1 MYIPNHKIKAAVVF
15 VLAIGLGIGLP
26 LLGRI
31 QGRDIVASVTQ
42 PGQNPSESSTQQ
54 ASPAQQGTLECSAS
68 PATVYVG
75 DTVTWQIKTINI
87 ANPENL
93 SFIWS
98 GAVIG
103 RGQIIT
109 WNYAKAGTYSA
120 KVQFRDPELG
130 SGEADCA
137 VNVTEKS
144 ASGSN
149 PGTGSDTTQGSTQGG
164 TATSPTPAA
173 SSTDPAA
180 APDILSCKII
190 NPTLYVTENKISIM
204 RCTLKSP
211 ALVTARIVKGDY
223 LPPSDPDP
231 ASIIKTLVFEKTIRD
246 QIFSFNW
253 NGIDSYDSPVAD
265 GPYTFVV
272 SARETAEA
280 KADISIH
287 KLLVMVTPPVT
298 TQEQTA
304 GTQPP
309 STQEQTPVP
318 DDTVQPDSSTDGNK
332 TKTPEA
338 SKCPDVNY
346 PTDIENHW
354 ATEAIRKAYDEC
366 IFRGYPDG
374 TFRPEQTITRAEA
387 VKAVLIAA
395 GISPKLGCY
404 DTDCG
409 TPFQDLLVW
418 QSQWLRAAWDLKIV
432 RGITD
437 KLFVPQRPITRG
449 EAMVFIAKAFRIEP
463 YKNCFT
469 PNCGAGQPDNFFL
482 DITDPV
488 QGSYI
493 RALWELGVIKGTG
506 PNTIDPDRPITRAEI
521 AALIMKM

>member
-1 MYIPNHKIKAAVVF
+1 MYIPDHKIKAAVVF
-15 VLAIGLGIGLP
+15 VLAIGMGIGLP

-31 QGRDIVASVTQ
+31 QGRDITASVTQ
-42 PGQNPSESSTQQ
+42 PEQNASTQETSGSSQ
-54 ASPAQQGTLECSAS
+54 NQQSPALECNAT
-68 PATVYVG
+68 PATPYVG
-75 DTVTWQIKTINI
+75 DTVTWQIKTSNI

-120 KVQFRDPELG
+120 KVQYRDSELG
-130 SGEADCA
+130 SMEANCS
-137 VNVTEKS
+137 VNVMEKS
-144 ASGSN
+144 AQ
-149 PGTGSDTTQGSTQGG
+149 DSTQGKTTS
-164 TATSPTPAA
+164 TAPATL
-173 SSTDPAA
+173 STDPSS

-190 NPTLYVTENKISIM
+190 NPTLYITDNNISIM
-204 RCTLKSP
+204 RCTLKTP

-223 LPPSDPDP
+223 LPPNDPDP
-231 ASIIKTLVFEKTIRD
+231 ASIIKTLVFEKSVHD

-253 NGIDSYDSPVAD
+253 NGIDSYDSPAAD

-272 SARETAEA
+272 SARQTAETTP
-280 KADISIH
+280 DISIQ
-287 KLLVMVTPPVT
+287 KMQVLLTQPAT
-298 TQEQTA
+298 TQEKTA
-304 GTQPP
+304 GTQTI
-309 STQEQTPVP
+309 STQEQSPVP
-318 DDTVQPDSSTDGNK
+318 DDTVTPESGQSGNE

-354 ATEAIRKAYDEC
+354 ARESIRKTYDDC

-374 TFRPEQTITRAEA
+374 TFRPEQTVTRAEA
-387 VKAVLIAA
+387 VKSVLIAA
-395 GISPKLGCY
+395 GIPPKLGCY

-432 RGITD
+432 QGVTD
-437 KLFVPQRPITRG
+437 KLFMPQRAITRG
-449 EAMVFIAKAFRIEP
+449 EAMVLIAKTFRIAP
-463 YKNCFT
+463 HKNCFT
-469 PNCGAGQPDNFFL
+469 ANCGAGQPDNFFL

-493 RALWELGVIKGTG
+493 RALWDLGIIKGTG
-506 PNTIDPDRPITRAEI
+506 PNTVDPDRPVTRAEI
-521 AALIMKM
+521 ATLIMKI

>member
-1 MYIPNHKIKAAVVF
+1 MYIPDHKIKAAAVF
-15 VLAIGLGIGLP
+15 VLAIGMGIGLP

-31 QGRDIVASVTQ
+31 QGKDIIASVTQ
-42 PGQNPSESSTQQ
+42 PGENTSSQQTSGSSQNQQ
-54 ASPAQQGTLECSAS
+54 SPALECSAS
-68 PATVYVG
+68 PATPYVG
-75 DTVTWQIKTINI
+75 DTVTWQIKTTNI
-87 ANPENL
+87 ANLENL

-120 KVQFRDPELG
+120 KVQYRDAELG
-130 SGEADCA
+130 SMEANCS
-137 VNVTEKS
+137 VNVMEK
-144 ASGSN
+144 
-149 PGTGSDTTQGSTQGG
+149 
-164 TATSPTPAA
+164 TAQSPAQTPP
-173 SSTDPAA
+173 STDPAA
-180 APDILSCKII
+180 ATDILSCKII
-190 NPTLYVTENKISIM
+190 NPTLYVTDNNISIM

-223 LPPSDPDP
+223 LPPNDPDP
-231 ASIIKTLVFEKTIRD
+231 ASIIKTLVFEKSVHEQT
-246 QIFSFNW
+246 FSFNW
-253 NGIDSYDSPVAD
+253 NGIDSYDSPAAD

-272 SARETAEA
+272 SARQTAETIP
-280 KADISIH
+280 DISIQ
-287 KLLVMVTPPVT
+287 KMQVLLSQPVT

-304 GTQPP
+304 GTQAS
-309 STQEQTPVP
+309 STQEQTQVP
-318 DDTVQPDSSTDGNK
+318 DDTIQPESGQSGNE

-354 ATEAIRKAYDEC
+354 AGESIRKAYDEC

-374 TFRPEQTITRAEA
+374 TFKPEQTVTRAEA
-387 VKAVLIAA
+387 VKSVLIAA

-409 TPFQDLLVW
+409 TPFQDLVVW

-432 RGITD
+432 QGVTD
-437 KLFVPQRPITRG
+437 KLFMPQRAITRG
-449 EAMVFIAKAFRIEP
+449 EAMVLIAKAFRIAP

-469 PNCGAGQPDNFFL
+469 ANCGAGQPDNFFL

-493 RALWELGVIKGTG
+493 RALWDLGIIKGTG
-506 PNTIDPDRPITRAEI
+506 PNTVDPDRPVTRAEI
-521 AALIMKM
+521 AALITKM